1 MFLEFPEGATPLH
14 DESDL
19 LIPWVRTMSDLNR
32 VEAENILRAQ
42 ESYLRVTSS
51 TGWQWFHYGGFQEI
65 HRAMFGKVWA
75 WAGRQRKEQTSIGV
89 KTWLIGTKIAQL
101 CEEVLSWGNS
111 PVELSF
117 VEKSARI
124 HHRLVFIHPFENGN
138 GRFSRLIADR
148 CLLIWGC
155 SYPKWPSSISCNGS
169 IRKKYI
175 SGLQEADRGN
185 YDSLV
190 LLMKELGAADPGLET
205 LFQTQKSRNFLKG
218 AVGIAKLKSLL
229 KQGGNP
235 NAVTANGHR
244 VLQLML
250 KSVPDSATRL
260 EFLKLCID
268 HGAAVDHIDKS
279 GLTPYQV
286 AVDIG
291 DRECALYLRSQGAR
305 PIAPPGTGYVKHY
318 AMFQQ

>member
-1 MFLEFPEGATPLH
+1 MERGLTILFLEFPEGATPLH

-32 VEAENILRAQ
+32 VEAENILQAQ
-42 ESYLRVTSS
+42 ERYLRVTSS
-51 TGWQWFHYGGFQEI
+51 TGWQWFHYGEFQKI
-65 HRAMFGKVWA
+65 HRAMFGKVWG
-75 WAGRQRKEQTSIGV
+75 WAGKQRKEVTSIGV

-101 CEEVLSWGNS
+101 CEEVLSWIDS

-138 GRFSRLIADR
+138 GRFSRFIADR

-155 SYPKWPSSISCNGS
+155 PYPKWPNSIACNGA

-175 SGLQEADRGN
+175 RSLQEADQGN

-190 LLMKELGAADPGLET
+190 FLMKELGAADPGLET
-205 LFQTQKSRNFLKG
+205 IFQKPKSRYFLKG
-218 AVGIAKLKSLL
+218 TIGVAKLKALL

-235 NAVTANGHR
+235 NAATTNGHR
-244 VLQLML
+244 VLQLIL
-250 KSVPDSATRL
+250 KSVPDSLTRL

-268 HGAAVDHIDKS
+268 YGAAVDHIDAS
-279 GLTPYQV
+279 GLTPYQT
-286 AVDIG
+286 AVNIG
-291 DRECALYLRSQGAR
+291 DVDCALFLRSRGAYI
-305 PIAPPGTGYVKHY
+305 PSAT
-318 AMFQQ
+318 

>member
-32 VEAENILRAQ
+32 VEAENILQAQ
-42 ESYLRVTSS
+42 ERYLRVTSS
-51 TGWQWFHYGGFQEI
+51 TGWRWFNYGEFQKI
-65 HRAMFGKVWA
+65 HKAMFGKVWA
-75 WAGRQRKEQTSIGV
+75 WAGRQRKVATSIGV
-89 KTWLIGTKIAQL
+89 KTGLIGIEIAQL
-101 CEEVLSWGNS
+101 CEEVLSWSDS

-124 HHRLVFIHPFENGN
+124 HHRLVSIHPFENGN

-155 SYPKWPSSISCNGS
+155 PYPKWPSSISCHGA

-175 SGLQEADRGN
+175 IGLQEADRGN
-185 YDSLV
+185 YDTLV
-190 LLMKELGAADPGLET
+190 LLMKELGAADPSLEM
-205 LFQTQKSRNFLKG
+205 LFQKPKFRDFLKG
-218 AVGIAKLKSLL
+218 ALGIAKLKALL

-235 NAVTANGHR
+235 NAVTVNGHR

-250 KSVPDSATRL
+250 KSVPDSVTRL
-260 EFLKLCID
+260 EFLKACID
-268 HGAAVDHIDKS
+268 HGAAVDLTDTS

-286 AVDIG
+286 AVDVG
-291 DRECALYLRSQGAR
+291 DRECALFLRSQGAR
-305 PIAPPGTGYVKHY
+305 PIAPPGIGYAKHH
-318 AMFQQ
+318 

>member
-32 VEAENILRAQ
+32 VEAENIFQAQ
-42 ESYLRVTSS
+42 ERYLRVTPS
-51 TGWQWFHYGGFQEI
+51 TGWQWFHYGEFQKI

-75 WAGRQRKEQTSIGV
+75 WAGRQRKKATSIGV

-101 CEEVLSWGNS
+101 CEEVLSWGDS

-155 SYPKWPSSISCNGS
+155 PYPKWPSSISCNGA

-175 SGLQEADRGN
+175 SGLKEADRGN

-190 LLMKELGAADPGLET
+190 LLMKELGAADPGLEI
-205 LFQTQKSRNFLKG
+205 LFQKPKFRDFLKG
-218 AVGIAKLKSLL
+218 AVGVAKLKALL

-235 NAVTANGHR
+235 NAVTVNGHR

-260 EFLKLCID
+260 EFLKVCID
-268 HGAAVDHIDKS
+268 HGAEVDHTDAS

-286 AVDIG
+286 AVDLG
-291 DRECALYLRSQGAR
+291 DRECALFLRSQGAR
-305 PIAPPGTGYVKHY
+305 ALASPGIGYSKHY
-318 AMFQQ
+318 AMFHQ

>member
-1 MFLEFPEGATPLH
+1 VFLECPEGATPLN

-19 LIPWVRTMSDLNR
+19 LIPWVRTMNDLNR
-32 VEAENILRAQ
+32 VEAENILQAQ
-42 ESYLRVTSS
+42 ERYLRATSS
-51 TGWQWFHYGGFQEI
+51 TGWHWFQYGEFQKI

-75 WAGRQRKEQTSIGV
+75 WAGKQRKEATSIGV
-89 KTWLIGTKIAQL
+89 KTWLIGAKIAEL
-101 CEEVLSWGNS
+101 CEEALSWINA

-155 SYPKWPSSISCNGS
+155 PYPKWPNNMSCNGA

-175 SGLQEADRGN
+175 SSLQEADRGN
-185 YDSLV
+185 YDALV
-190 LLMKELGAADPGLET
+190 LLMKELGASDPGLEV
-205 LFQTQKSRNFLKG
+205 LLQKSKFREFLKG
-218 AVGIAKLKSLL
+218 AVGVAKLKALL

-235 NAVTANGHR
+235 NAATVNGHR

-250 KSVPDSATRL
+250 KTIPDSITRL

-268 HGAAVDHIDKS
+268 HGAAVDHADTS

-291 DRECALYLRSQGAR
+291 DRECALLLRSHGAR
-305 PIAPPGTGYVKHY
+305 PIASTEIGYAKHY
-318 AMFQQ
+318 EICQK

>member
-1 MFLEFPEGATPLH
+1 MIVDFRRFDALKTQNFNAP
-14 DESDL
+14 
-19 LIPWVRTMSDLNR
+19 
-32 VEAENILRAQ
+32 Q
-42 ESYLRVTSS
+42 Y
-51 TGWQWFHYGGFQEI
+51 
-65 HRAMFGKVWA
+65 K
-75 WAGRQRKEQTSIGV
+75 QRKEQTSIGV
-89 KTWLIGTKIAQL
+89 KTWLIGTKIAEL
-101 CEEVLSWGNS
+101 SEEVLSWRNS

-155 SYPKWPSSISCNGS
+155 PYPKWPSSLSCNGA

-190 LLMKELGAADPGLET
+190 LLMKELGAADPGLEM
-205 LFQTQKSRNFLKG
+205 LFQTQKFRNFLKG
-218 AVGIAKLKSLL
+218 TVGIATLKALL
-229 KQGGNP
+229 KQGSNP
-235 NAVTANGHR
+235 NAATVKGHR

-250 KSVPDSATRL
+250 RSVPDSMTRL

-291 DRECALYLRSQGAR
+291 DHECALYLRSQGAR
-305 PIAPPGTGYVKHY
+305 GLGVNIYH
-318 AMFQQ
+318 